1 MNIYVGNLAWAATE
15 EGLTTHFGQYGTV
28 TSVKIITDQ
37 NSGRS
42 RGFAFVE
49 MAENDEANAAISALN
64 GQDYLGRAL
73 EINEARPKTGGGGGF
88 GGGGGS
94 RGGYG
99 GGGGGSYGGGGGSR
113 GGGGGYGGGGSK
125 GGYGGGGGDKGGGG
139 GYDRY

>member
-15 EGLTTHFGQYGTV
+15 EGLTQHFGQYGTV
-28 TSVKIITDQ
+28 TSAKIITDQ

-49 MAENDEANAAISALN
+49 MADNEEANAAISALN

-73 EINEARPKTGGGGGF
+73 EINEARPKPAGGGGGYR
-88 GGGGGS
+88 GGGGGYS
-94 RGGYG
+94 G
-99 GGGGGSYGGGGGSR
+99 GGGGYRGGGGDR
-113 GGGGGYGGGGSK
+113 GGYGGGGSK
-125 GGYGGGGGDKGGGG
+125 GGYGGGGDKG

>member
-15 EGLTTHFGQYGTV
+15 EGLTQHFGQYGAV

-49 MAENDEANAAISALN
+49 MADNDEANAAISALN

-73 EINEARPKTGGGGGF
+73 EINEARPKTGGAGGF

-125 GGYGGGGGDKGGGG
+125 GGYGGGGGDKGGG
-139 GYDRY
+139 YDRY

>member
-15 EGLTTHFGQYGTV
+15 EGLTQHFGQYGNV

-49 MAENDEANAAISALN
+49 MADNDEANAAISALN

-73 EINEARPKTGGGGGF
+73 EINEARPKTGGGGF
-88 GGGGGS
+88 GGGGS
-94 RGGYG
+94 RGGY
-99 GGGGGSYGGGGGSR
+99 GGGGSYGGGGGSR

-125 GGYGGGGGDKGGGG
+125 GGYGGGGGDKGG
-139 GYDRY
+139 YDRY